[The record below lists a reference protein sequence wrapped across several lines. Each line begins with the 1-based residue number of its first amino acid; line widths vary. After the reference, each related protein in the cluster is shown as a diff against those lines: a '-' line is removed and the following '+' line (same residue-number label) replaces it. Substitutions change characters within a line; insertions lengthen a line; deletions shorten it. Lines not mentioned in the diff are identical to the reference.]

1 MNHPSLSAS
10 GKRIAF
16 LVALVVAFA
25 LPKRVEC
32 FYAGDESCR
41 HGSHGRPCTT
51 YELEPFGFYLIE
63 LVAKTDVGFG
73 YSTTEEC
80 R

>member
-1 MNHPSLSAS
+1 MNHPSLSSS

-16 LVALVVAFA
+16 LIALLVVFA

-32 FYAGDESCR
+32 FYPGDEC
-41 HGSHGRPCTT
+41 HHATHGRPCVT